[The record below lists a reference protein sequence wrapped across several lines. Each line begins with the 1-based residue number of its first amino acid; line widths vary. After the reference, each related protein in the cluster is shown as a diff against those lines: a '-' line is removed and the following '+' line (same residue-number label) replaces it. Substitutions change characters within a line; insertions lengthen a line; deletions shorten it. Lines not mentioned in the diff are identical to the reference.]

1 MIVLKVII
9 VTIVFIIAIFIVIL
23 TAESGLGIVVFLAFC
38 ILSVVIPVLVDRY
51 PRCPRCK
58 RFFGRERIARKML
71 RKGGSYSPGLFLFT
85 YRCKYCEHVTEKEGY
100 ADYPFIYR

>member
-1 MIVLKVII
+1 MTILKFII
-9 VTIVFIIAIFIVIL
+9 YTIVFIIAIFIVIL
-23 TAESGLGIVVFLAFC
+23 TAESGLGILVFLAFG
-38 ILSVVIPVLVDRY
+38 ILSLVIPVLVDRF

-58 RFFGRERIARKML
+58 RLFAREQMAKKVL
-71 RKGGSYSPGLFLFT
+71 REGGSYSPGLFLFT